1 VSADAIDP
9 DRLPHAALVDSSVL
23 IPALDRKRSDD
34 EAEICRAFWDAMVA
48 AKRRIVIAAPSISE
62 LLRGRPPT
70 YVPRVPS
77 VEIVPFDELAAI
89 TLGTV
94 MPTHLLKRVRDK
106 VHGPLAYYKH
116 DALIVACGIRR
127 KIDCIVTTDAP
138 MAGLGRELKIMVAA
152 PISFAQKQV
161 VFRYQPVSPSG
172 GSGEVQ
178 PTAPSATK
186 RPSSAPPPA

>member
-1 VSADAIDP
+1 MSADAIDP
-9 DRLPHAALVDSSVL
+9 DLLPNAALVDSSVL
-23 IPALDRKRSDD
+23 IPALDLKRRGH
-34 EAEICRAFWDAMVA
+34 EVNICRAFWDAMVA

-94 MPTHLLKRVRDK
+94 MPADLLKRVRDK

-127 KIDCIVTTDAP
+127 KVDCIVTTDAP
-138 MAGLGRELKIMVAA
+138 MAGLGQALNIKVATPTHFLK
-152 PISFAQKQV
+152 KQV
-161 VFRYQPVSPSG
+161 LIQFPHVEPSG
-172 GSGEVQ
+172 GTGDATAMTP
-178 PTAPSATK
+178 PTAE
-186 RPSSAPPPA
+186 RPSSSPPPA